1 MGIGISIYPLN
12 STVEENK
19 AYIEKAA
26 KLGYSRVFTSMLEL
40 DSHKEKALNQVE
52 KYRELLKFSRN
63 LGMRVFIDINPEV
76 LKIIDIN
83 PMDLK
88 FFKDL
93 GATGLRLDG
102 MFNGFYESMVTFN
115 KFDLDIEINGSFDS
129 GYVNNIM
136 DIGCKRGKLVT
147 CHNFYPEKDT
157 GLGLEYFKACHMRH
171 KSLGLH
177 TAAFVDATKGGR
189 LGPWLSNDG
198 LCTLEKHRGI
208 DITVQAQELFALGI
222 DDVIIGNAFA
232 TDEEL
237 ESLAKLDENI
247 ISLKV
252 TMEEVT
258 EVEKSIFNKVLQ
270 NRWDY
275 SDSVIR
281 HTMGRKEFKD
291 KEIKSTTKEDRI
303 VPIGTV
309 LINNNDYLNYKGEV
323 LVACKDI
330 ALDNRRNVIAT
341 VCNSHIELLKYIKSG
356 KKFKLEE

>member
-12 STVEENK
+12 SSAEENRT
-19 AYIEKAA
+19 YIEKAA
-26 KLGYSRVFTSMLEL
+26 RLGYSRVFTSMLEL
-40 DSHKEKALNQVE
+40 DSNKEKALSQVE
-52 KYRELLKFSRN
+52 KYRELLTLSRD

-88 FFKDL
+88 FFRDL

-115 KFDLDIEINGSFDS
+115 KYNLDIEVNGSFDS
-129 GYVNNIM
+129 GYVNNIL

-157 GLGLEYFKACHMRH
+157 GLGLEYFKACHSRH

-177 TAAFVDATKGGR
+177 TAAFVDATNGGR
-189 LGPWLSNDG
+189 LGPWLANDG

-208 DITVQAQELFALGI
+208 DITVQAQELFAIGI

-237 ESLAKLDENI
+237 EALANLDEDI

-252 TMEEVT
+252 TLEKIT
-258 EVEKSIFNKVLQ
+258 EIEKSVFNKILQ
-270 NRWDY
+270 NRWDV

-281 HTMGRKEFKD
+281 HTMGRKELKD
-291 KEIKSTTKEDRI
+291 KDIESTTKEERI

-309 LINNNDYLNYKGEV
+309 LINNNNYFNYKGEV
-323 LVACKDI
+323 LVACEHI
-330 ALDNRRNVIAT
+330 TLDHRRNVIAT
-341 VCNSHIELLKYIKSG
+341 VCDSHLELLKYITSG

>member
-12 STVEENK
+12 SSVEENRT
-19 AYIEKAA
+19 YIKKAA
-26 KLGYSRVFTSMLEL
+26 KLGYSRIFTSMLEL
-40 DSHKEKALNQVE
+40 DNEKEKALNQVE
-52 KYRELLKFSRN
+52 KYRELLTLSRD
-63 LGMRVFIDINPEV
+63 LGMKVFIDINPEV

-102 MFNGFYESMVTFN
+102 MFNGFYESMITFN

-129 GYVNNIM
+129 GYVNNIL
-136 DIGCKRGKLVT
+136 DIGCKKGKLVT

-157 GLGLEYFKACHMRH
+157 GLGLEYFKACHSRH

-177 TAAFVDATKGGR
+177 TAAFVNATNGGK
-189 LGPWLSNDG
+189 LGPWLANDG

-208 DITVQAQELFALGI
+208 DISVQAQELFALGI

-237 ESLAKLDENI
+237 EVIANLDENI

-252 TMEEVT
+252 ILEEVT
-258 EVEKSIFNKVLQ
+258 EVEKSVINKVLQ
-270 NRWDY
+270 NRWDP

-281 HTMGRKEFKD
+281 HTMGRKELKD
-291 KEIKSTTKEDRI
+291 KEIESTTKEERT
-303 VPIGTV
+303 VQKGTV
-309 LINNNDYLNYKGEV
+309 LINNNNYFNYKGEV

-341 VCNSHIELLKYIKSG
+341 ICSSYLELLKYITPG
-356 KKFKLEE
+356 KRFKLEE

>member
-12 STVEENK
+12 STIEENRKYIKK
-19 AYIEKAA
+19 AVE
-26 KLGYSRVFTSMLEL
+26 LGYSRVFTSMLEL
-40 DSHKEKALNQVE
+40 DSEKEKALAQVE
-52 KYRELLKFSRN
+52 KYRELLSLARD
-63 LGMRVFIDINPEV
+63 LGMKVFIDINPEV

-102 MFNGFYESMVTFN
+102 MFNGFYESMITFN
-115 KFDLDIEINGSFDS
+115 KFDLDIEINGSFNS
-129 GYVNNIM
+129 GYVNNIL

-147 CHNFYPEKDT
+147 CHNFYPEKHT
-157 GLGLEYFKACHMRH
+157 GLGLEYFKACHSRH

-177 TAAFVDATKGGR
+177 TAAFVNATNGGN
-189 LGPWLSNDG
+189 LGPWEANDG

-208 DITVQAQELFALGI
+208 DISVQAQELFALGI

-237 ESLAKLDENI
+237 EALAKLDEDV

-252 TMEEVT
+252 IMEEVT
-258 EVEKSIFNKVLQ
+258 EVEKSVFNKVLQ
-270 NRWDY
+270 NRWDP
-275 SDSVIR
+275 SDLVIR
-281 HTMGRKEFKD
+281 HTMGRKELKD
-291 KEIKSTTKEDRI
+291 KDIKSTNTKEKI
-303 VPIGTV
+303 VPKGTV
-309 LINNNDYLNYKGEV
+309 LINNNQYCNYKGEV
-323 LVACKDI
+323 LVACEDI
-330 ALDNRRNVIAT
+330 EIDTRRNVIGT
-341 VCNSHIELLKYIKSG
+341 VCSSHLQLLQYITPG

>member
-12 STVEENK
+12 SSTEENK
-19 AYIEKAA
+19 SYIEKAA
-26 KLGYSRVFTSMLEL
+26 RLGYSRVFTSMLEL
-40 DSHKEKALNQVE
+40 DSDKEKALNQVE
-52 KYRELLKFSRN
+52 KYRELLTLSRD

-76 LKIIDIN
+76 LKIIEIN

-115 KFDLDIEINGSFDS
+115 KYNLDIEVNGSFNS
-129 GYVNNIM
+129 GYVNNIL

-157 GLGLEYFKACHMRH
+157 GLGLEYFKTCHSRH
-171 KSLGLH
+171 KSLGLD
-177 TAAFVDATKGGR
+177 TAAFVDATNGGR
-189 LGPWLSNDG
+189 LGPWLANDG

-208 DITVQAQELFALGI
+208 DITVQAQELFAIGI

-237 ESLAKLDENI
+237 EALANLDEDI

-252 TMEEVT
+252 TLENVT
-258 EVEKSIFNKVLQ
+258 DIEKSVFNKILQ
-270 NRWDY
+270 NRWDV

-281 HTMGRKEFKD
+281 HTMGRKELKN
-291 KEIKSTTKEDRI
+291 KEIESTTKEERI
-303 VPIGTV
+303 VPMGTV
-309 LINNNDYLNYKGEV
+309 LINNNNYFNYKGEV
-323 LVACKDI
+323 LVACEDI
-330 ALDNRRNVIAT
+330 TLDNRRNVIAT
-341 VCNSHIELLKYIKSG
+341 VCDSHLELLKYITSG

>member
-1 MGIGISIYPLN
+1 
-12 STVEENK
+12 
-19 AYIEKAA
+19 
-26 KLGYSRVFTSMLEL
+26 MLEL

-147 CHNFYPEKDT
+147 CHFYPEKDT

-232 TDEEL
+232 TNEEL